1 MNSNELFKTFIV
13 TQHTTARAGF
23 ITGTEA
29 HKAIEGYYKALE
41 DMDGTDELTTL
52 YKDLAGY
59 VYRGTTTQ
67 ADKARAILE
76 GTTLSDL
83 LDPLAIKEG

>member
-41 DMDGTDELTTL
+41 DMGGTDELTEL
-52 YKDLAGY
+52 YRELANY
-59 VYRGTTTQ
+59 VYAGTATQ
-67 ADKARAILE
+67 AENARNVLNGKINL
-76 GTTLSDL
+76 TDL
-83 LDPLAIKEG
+83 IG

>member
-13 TQHTTARAGF
+13 TQHATAHRGF

-41 DMDGTDELTTL
+41 DMGGTDELTAL
-52 YKDLAGY
+52 YMDLARY
-59 VYRGTTTQ
+59 VYAGTPTQ
-67 ADKARAILE
+67 AENARNILE
-76 GTTLSDL
+76 GNISITDL
-83 LDPLAIKEG
+83 LSRN

>member
-13 TQHTTARAGF
+13 TQHTTAHRGF

-41 DMDGTDELTTL
+41 DMDGTDELTEL
-52 YKDLAGY
+52 YRELANY
-59 VYRGTTTQ
+59 VYSGTATQ
-67 ADKARAILE
+67 AENARNILN
-76 GTTLSDL
+76 GTLKITDL
-83 LDPLAIKEG
+83 VG